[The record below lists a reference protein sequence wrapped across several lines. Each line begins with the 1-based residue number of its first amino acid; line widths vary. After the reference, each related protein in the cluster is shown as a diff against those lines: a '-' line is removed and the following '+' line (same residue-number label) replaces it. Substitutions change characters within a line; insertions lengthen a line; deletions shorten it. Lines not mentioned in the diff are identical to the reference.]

1 MLYFS
6 GMTIHQLYNMEQL
19 FQVDID
25 VFELFDRN
33 ARKDDN
39 DKGIFDD
46 VDEVTIRN
54 DDDDD
59 SDDDKRRDNE
69 RDPDRDTDKP
79 ADDRTRDTDLL
90 SSCKLIRRSLCH
102 FLETLNFNLFD
113 KHYSYIFDIKKYFR
127 SYKCSKCDSLW
138 HNLWTLKQHERSR
151 DSKIRRVLFWR
162 NSSH

>member
-1 MLYFS
+1 
-6 GMTIHQLYNMEQL
+6 MEQL

-33 ARKDDN
+33 ACKDDN

-79 ADDRTRDTDLL
+79 ADDRT
-90 SSCKLIRRSLCH
+90 
-102 FLETLNFNLFD
+102 
-113 KHYSYIFDIKKYFR
+113 
-127 SYKCSKCDSLW
+127 
-138 HNLWTLKQHERSR
+138 
-151 DSKIRRVLFWR
+151 
-162 NSSH
+162 